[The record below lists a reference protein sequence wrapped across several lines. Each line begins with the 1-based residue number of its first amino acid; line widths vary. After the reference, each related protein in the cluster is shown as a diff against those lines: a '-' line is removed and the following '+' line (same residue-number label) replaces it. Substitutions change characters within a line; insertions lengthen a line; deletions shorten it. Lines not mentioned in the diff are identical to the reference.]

1 MSITLTLEL
10 EKLVEDKVKSGAYRS
25 PNEVLKEA
33 LHMLDERQRKIEA
46 LRADLQTGLDQIERG
61 EVVEGSVVFTE
72 LRKKYALQAS

>member
-33 LHMLDERQRKIEA
+33 LYMLNERQRKIEA
-46 LRADLQTGLDQIERG
+46 LRADLQVGLDQAERG
-61 EVVEGSVVFTE
+61 EVVEGNVVFTE
-72 LRKKYALQAS
+72 LRKKYAPQAS